1 MELMKEGGEEV
12 GTPSKSISRRRRR
25 RRRTTFS
32 SAKQW
37 RLRDEKRREAGL
49 SVGIDQRPS
58 WRLGCKIRSI
68 HLESIPEEVE
78 APGSASRSELAS
90 SAMAELKSEQPS
102 FTAQTESEDMEN
114 DQMSEDSKIRISIEK
129 KTLAFKKSLLLEH
142 IVHANL
148 EDIHVEGD
156 IDRYCNCNE

>member
-12 GTPSKSISRRRRR
+12 GNPSKSVNRRRRR
-25 RRRTTFS
+25 RGRTTFS

-37 RLRDEKRREAGL
+37 RMRDEKRREAGL
-49 SVGIDQRPS
+49 SVGIDQQPS

-68 HLESIPEEVE
+68 HLESILEEVE
-78 APGSASRSELAS
+78 AAGRASRSELAS
-90 SAMAELKSEQPS
+90 SAMVELESEQPS
-102 FTAQTESEDMEN
+102 FTAQTESEDTEN
-114 DQMSEDSKIRISIEK
+114 DHISEDSEIRISIEK

-142 IVHANL
+142 IVYANL

-156 IDRYCNCNE
+156 IERY